1 MIGAVQSHV
10 MPERPT
16 SRPDPEDAG
25 AVPSTTVRHRLR
37 RLRRGGWPLVGVL
50 AGAVVMGALALLVVL
65 AVRPFASADE
75 NAHADYALSL
85 ATEGR
90 LPTLFDR
97 VTPLLPFMHDGL
109 QHVANHPPLFYLLAG
124 QPLAWGVHSGHP
136 FAGYVAAK
144 VLSAV
149 LAGVGTA
156 LLTSLLAHELFRGRR
171 PAVTI
176 GAGALV
182 ATYSFFVLVCG
193 ALHNDALAVFFS
205 AAMTVCSAFV
215 LLRGPSLVR
224 LGLLAVVCLAGVA
237 TRADNATLLVMG
249 GAAALLAF
257 LIHTPA
263 GQRWRLGLA
272 KGLGA
277 GLAIGLVSLGG
288 IGWFFLRSIHLYG
301 NANGYGVLN
310 EAAARKPR
318 GETFWLLHHPSWLPF
333 QFGITDIV
341 PGLSARELLGMV
353 PVGLVLIGALVGIT
367 RLVRRNRRA
376 AGGAARTEEQR
387 IRRAALW
394 SFAGLS
400 LANGVASFVMI
411 MHHVDLGGGL
421 HVRYLFPLLPVVA
434 VAAAAALSELPLR
447 RFGVPLMVAVVV
459 ETVLTVD
466 AISHSAYF
474 WVSRQATGPV
484 LPGLRDGIAR
494 LGVPHP
500 TLVLAALL
508 ATVVVGLGVVAVSV
522 VRVSDRSRVAGLP
535 VPVDRAGQA
544 AAPVPVR

>member
-1 MIGAVQSHV
+1 MTDLPRSGAGPDSDRANA
-10 MPERPT
+10 PAATARER
-16 SRPDPEDAG
+16 
-25 AVPSTTVRHRLR
+25 VRRRLH
-37 RLRRGGWPLVGVL
+37 RLRRGGWAL
-50 AGAVVMGALALLVVL
+50 AGALGAGAVMGALALLVVL

-97 VTPLLPFMHDGL
+97 VNPLLPFMHDGI
-109 QHVANHPPLFYLLAG
+109 QHVANHPPLYYLLAG
-124 QPLAWGVHSGHP
+124 QPLAWGWHSGHP
-136 FAGYVAAK
+136 FAGYITAK
-144 VLSAV
+144 FLTAV

-156 LLTSLLAHELFRGRR
+156 LLTSLLAHVLFRGRR

-205 AAMTVCSAFV
+205 AAMTVCSAVV
-215 LLRGPSLVR
+215 LLRGPSLLR
-224 LGLLAVVCLAGVA
+224 LGTLAVVCLAGVA

-263 GQRWRLGLA
+263 AQRWRLGLT
-272 KGLGA
+272 KGLAA
-277 GLAIGLVSLGG
+277 GLAVGVVSLAG
-288 IGWFFLRSIHLYG
+288 IGWFFLRSIRLYG

-310 EAAARKPR
+310 DAAQREPR

-333 QFGITDIV
+333 QFGLTDIV
-341 PGLSARELLGMV
+341 PGLSKQELLGLV
-353 PVGLVLIGALVGIT
+353 PVGLVLIGALVGIA
-367 RLVRRNRRA
+367 RLVRRNRRIA
-376 AGGAARTEEQR
+376 DGAARTEQQR

-394 SFAGLS
+394 AFAGLS

-434 VAAAAALSELPLR
+434 VAAAAALNELPLR
-447 RFGVPLMVAVVV
+447 RFGVPLLLALVIEA
-459 ETVLTVD
+459 VLTVL

-474 WVSRQATGPV
+474 WVSRLATGPV

-500 TLVLAALL
+500 TLVLAGLL
-508 ATVVVGLGVVAVSV
+508 ATVVAGLVVVAVSV
-522 VRVSDRSRVAGLP
+522 IQVNGPGRAGGAPVRVGRAGEEATPLP
-535 VPVDRAGQA
+535 VR
-544 AAPVPVR
+544 